1 MSRDLGGSEIRLS
14 QDVDDSSMPDSFD
27 INVTLARQSISSVR
41 ATVNL
46 RPPASEEAAS
56 VTTLRPRIHGKAD
69 HSEIGNLSVALVTCV
84 HMGISHKILPIRA

>member
-1 MSRDLGGSEIRLS
+1 LSRDLGGSEIRLS
-14 QDVDDSSMPDSFD
+14 QDADDSCMPDSFD
-27 INVTLARQSISSVR
+27 INVTLARQSISFVR

-46 RPPASEEAAS
+46 SPPASEEAAS
-56 VTTLRPRIHGKAD
+56 VTTNSWKAD